1 MDFKFLEFLKQI
13 ISEGFYAIVV
23 KLVIAFVILKKAIQ
37 LLYKTKKTKDE
48 YIDLKTTV
56 ADLKTKLENMD
67 KENQK
72 RDLDNFAKITQV
84 NHKID
89 NVVNSVELILKI
101 MKNEK

>member
-1 MDFKFLEFLKQI
+1 MDFKFFEFLKQI

>member
-1 MDFKFLEFLKQI
+1 MDFKFLELVKQI

>member
-1 MDFKFLEFLKQI
+1 MDFKFLELVKQI

-23 KLVIAFVILKKAIQ
+23 KLVITFVILKKAIQ

>member
-23 KLVIAFVILKKAIQ
+23 KLVITFVILKKAIQ